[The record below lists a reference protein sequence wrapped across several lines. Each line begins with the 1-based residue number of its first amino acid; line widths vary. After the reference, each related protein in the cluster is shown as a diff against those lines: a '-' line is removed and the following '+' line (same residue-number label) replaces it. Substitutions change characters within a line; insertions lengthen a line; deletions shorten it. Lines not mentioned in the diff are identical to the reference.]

1 MPGKYHLIAILALGA
16 GATALGAAATGKIFG
31 QPGFPVGAVIKDAN
45 GRTVG
50 SIHVEDQGRRKSKLT
65 VIAKGLPPGYHGFHV
80 HKKGV
85 CDAKSIDPKTGSP
98 FFSAGPHFDLGSH
111 SHPNHSGDLPS
122 LLIAADGT
130 GHTTIV
136 TDRFRMRQLLDEDG
150 SAIIIHALPDNQ
162 ANIPKRYG
170 EPGGKT
176 GPDAETRKTGDSGA
190 RIACGVI
197 GKR

>member
-1 MPGKYHLIAILALGA
+1 MPGKYHLIAIVGLGA
-16 GATALGAAATGKIFG
+16 GATALGAAATNKIIG
-31 QPGFPVGAVIKDAN
+31 DPAVPVGAVIRDAA
-45 GRTVG
+45 GKTVG
-50 SIHVEDQGRRKSKLT
+50 SLRVEDQGRHKTKIIVT
-65 VIAKGLPPGYHGFHV
+65 AKGLTAGYHAFHV

-85 CDAKSIDPKTGSP
+85 CDAKSVDPKTGSP

-111 SHPNHSGDLPS
+111 SHPNHSGDLPP
-122 LLIAADGT
+122 LLIGADGT
-130 GHTTIV
+130 GRATIV
-136 TDRFRMRQLLDEDG
+136 TDRFRVRQLLDADG

-176 GPDAETRKTGDSGA
+176 GPDAESRKTGDSGA

-197 GKR
+197 SKR

>member
-16 GATALGAAATGKIFG
+16 GATALGAAATGKILG
-31 QPGFPVGAVIKDAN
+31 QPGVPVGAVIRDAY
-45 GRTVG
+45 GKTVG
-50 SIHVEDQGRRKSKLT
+50 SLRVEDQGRRKSKIT
-65 VIAKGLPPGYHGFHV
+65 VTAKGLPAGYHGFHV

-111 SHPNHSGDLPS
+111 SHPNHSGDLPA
-122 LLIAADGT
+122 LLVAADGT

-136 TDRFRMRQLLDEDG
+136 TDRFRMRQLLDADG

-197 GKR
+197 SKR